1 MTTIDLQ
8 VARRHDEIARLD
20 NDLQKYLVLSDL
32 QARNET
38 LFYAVLMSD
47 PATYMP
53 LVYTP
58 TVGEACQKF
67 GHIFRQPRGI
77 YLPISARGRLK
88 ELLCNWPEKDVR
100 FIVVTDGERILG
112 LGDLGAGGMGI
123 PLGKLALYTACAGV
137 PPQYCLP
144 IVLDVGTNNQSLLDD
159 PLYLGLRQHRVRGD
173 EYLAFVDEFVD
184 AVEALYPKCCIQWED
199 FANINAV
206 PILAR
211 YRDKICTFNDDIQGT
226 AGIALAGILAA
237 LRLTGQ
243 KLTDQRFLFLGA
255 GSAATG
261 IAELISLAMA
271 REGADLAEA
280 RRRNA
285 LFDVNGLLVTGRT
298 DLAEFQKPFA
308 QDRAPVSTFVEAV
321 KALRPTGIIG
331 VSTVPKLFTR
341 EVIEAMAS
349 INERP
354 IIFPYSNPTSR
365 SECTAEEAYRWSD
378 GRAVF
383 ASGSPFPP
391 VEIAGRRFVPGQG
404 NNVYIFPAMGMAVF
418 ATEASRVTEEMF
430 IVAAQAVAEQV
441 TRGEPLCGADL
452 PAAEPYLRGIGPR
465 CRTDRRLYFRPGAG
479 AGAAAEGYRRADPG
493 PHLPSRLFGVGP
505 DGGGDAGRAAR
516 PSPRRRRSQA
526 VASPIPSGIPTR
538 GNRRRHD
545 GTANPARRN
554 REAATGNHGIF
565 VDEKGIALRPATRRL
580 PFVASSA
587 MANRSRAVCREV
599 TSLGASTNSRSQAA
613 TALACAAHIR
623 VCGS

>member
-1 MTTIDLQ
+1 MLKKLTAPFRIIPADTICCTIRASTKAQHSRKRSAAPADLEGLLPPAVTTIDMQ
-8 VARRHDEIARLD
+8 VARRHAEIASLD
-20 NDLQKYLVLSDL
+20 NDLLKYLVLSDL

-38 LFYAVLMSD
+38 LYYAVLMSD

-88 ELLCNWPEKDVR
+88 ELLSNWPEKDVR

-123 PLGKLALYTACAGV
+123 PIGKLALYTACAGV

-144 IVLDVGTNNQSLLDD
+144 IVLDVGTNNQALLDD
-159 PLYLGLRQHRVRGD
+159 PLYLGLHQHRVRGED
-173 EYLAFVDEFVD
+173 YLAFVDEFV
-184 AVEALYPKCCIQWED
+184 ATVQQLYPKCCIQWED

-211 YRDKICTFNDDIQGT
+211 YGDSICTFNDDIQGT
-226 AGIALAGILAA
+226 ASVAVAGILAA

-243 KLTDQRFLFLGA
+243 KLADQRFLFLGA

-271 REGADLAEA
+271 HEGMDLAAA

-285 LFDVNGLLVTGRT
+285 LFDINGLVVNSRT

-308 QDRAPVSTFVEAV
+308 QDLTPVSSFVEAV
-321 KALRPTGIIG
+321 WALRPTGIIG

-341 EVIEAMAS
+341 EVIEAMAK

-418 ATEASRVTEEMF
+418 ATEATRVTEEMF

-441 TRGEPLCGADL
+441 TEENLSMGLIYPPQSRILDASLHVAERIAIYIFDKGLARVSRPDDVGAL
-452 PAAEPYLRGIGPR
+452 IRARAY
-465 CRTDRRLYFRPGAG
+465 RPV
-479 AGAAAEGYRRADPG
+479 YPG
-493 PHLPSRLFGVGP
+493 
-505 DGGGDAGRAAR
+505 
-516 PSPRRRRSQA
+516 
-526 VASPIPSGIPTR
+526 
-538 GNRRRHD
+538 
-545 GTANPARRN
+545 
-554 REAATGNHGIF
+554 
-565 VDEKGIALRPATRRL
+565 
-580 PFVASSA
+580 
-587 MANRSRAVCREV
+587 
-599 TSLGASTNSRSQAA
+599 
-613 TALACAAHIR
+613 
-623 VCGS
+623 